1 MKLLK
6 NKITQIILSREIISN
21 EKTILVS
28 NNLLKWYIICLLKKN
43 SKIIYF
49 KMKILK
55 KLNTIISK
63 KVKINLHNKLMKMK
77 IKQKIYTKLK
87 YLMHL
92 ILLSIIQITKIQ
104 QIHKNKRLKI
114 TLIKMDKIENKIL
127 TKNPMNNN
135 PMI

>member
-1 MKLLK
+1 
-6 NKITQIILSREIISN
+6 
-21 EKTILVS
+21 
-28 NNLLKWYIICLLKKN
+28 
-43 SKIIYF
+43 
-49 KMKILK
+49 MKILK

-63 KVKINLHNKLMKMK
+63 KAKINLLNKLVKMK
-77 IKQKIYTKLK
+77 VKQKIYTKPK

-92 ILLSIIQITKIQ
+92 ILLSIIQTIKIQ

-114 TLIKMDKIENKIL
+114 TLIKKDKTGNKIL

>member
-1 MKLLK
+1 
-6 NKITQIILSREIISN
+6 
-21 EKTILVS
+21 
-28 NNLLKWYIICLLKKN
+28 
-43 SKIIYF
+43 
-49 KMKILK
+49 MKILK

>member
-1 MKLLK
+1 
-6 NKITQIILSREIISN
+6 
-21 EKTILVS
+21 
-28 NNLLKWYIICLLKKN
+28 
-43 SKIIYF
+43 
-49 KMKILK
+49 
-55 KLNTIISK
+55 
-63 KVKINLHNKLMKMK
+63 MK

-127 TKNPMNNN
+127 TKNLMNNN